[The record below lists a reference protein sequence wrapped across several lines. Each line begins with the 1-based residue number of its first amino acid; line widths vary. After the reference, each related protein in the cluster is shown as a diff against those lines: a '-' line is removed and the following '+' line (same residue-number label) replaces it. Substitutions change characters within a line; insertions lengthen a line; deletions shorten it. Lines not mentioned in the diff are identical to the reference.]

1 MREKHLFR
9 KVRLLKLQNGIRSEN
24 VEEAKKVLKKYNGL
38 VVKKIEVWYN
48 MTKCKR
54 MHWYVKK
61 INKTVHGFAN
71 TGREIGYAYHLR

>member
-1 MREKHLFR
+1 MSKKR
-9 KVRLLKLQNGIRSEN
+9 KKFS
-24 VEEAKKVLKKYNGL
+24 KKYNGL

-61 INKTVHGFAN
+61 LTKQCTVLRIQE
-71 TGREIGYAYHLR
+71 GR